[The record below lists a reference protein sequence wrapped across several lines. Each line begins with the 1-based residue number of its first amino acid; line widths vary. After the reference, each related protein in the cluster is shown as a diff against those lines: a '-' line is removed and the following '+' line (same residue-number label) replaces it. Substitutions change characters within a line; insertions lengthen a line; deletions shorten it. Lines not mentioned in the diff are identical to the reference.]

1 MFRYF
6 PCHEWLAVDEG
17 PGDVERMLPVSKSP
31 YKTRW
36 DAFISNASFSEHHL
50 WASVFKDHS
59 YCNFTKPERLT
70 VCLIMLFMAMAV
82 NVAFWRPGLDTVI
95 LSILHSDCCH
105 PITHRTMRITTL
117 SNSVVVWLV
126 VQVMLINTLSDIC
139 LHGIHDW
146 CGRVSSGYSCQSDH
160 IPLHVRGDGTL

>member
-1 MFRYF
+1 MYRYF

-70 VCLIMLFMAMAV
+70 VCFTMLFLAMAV

-95 LSILHSDCCH
+95 HQQQLPHNLILHFLCIDTSLILLCRC
-105 PITHRTMRITTL
+105 
-117 SNSVVVWLV
+117 SVLTNNYQMCIFRHLPSRSLPWVWT
-126 VQVMLINTLSDIC
+126 N
-139 LHGIHDW
+139 
-146 CGRVSSGYSCQSDH
+146 
-160 IPLHVRGDGTL
+160 